1 MPICDKNTCNIYDI
15 GTKVRVKLDNPIG
28 NKLHGKFRNSDIR
41 FSKEVHTI
49 TDIILS
55 PHQPPL
61 YELDDSNKA
70 LYTKP
75 DRCI

>member
-55 PHQPPL
+55 P
-61 YELDDSNKA
+61 ELDDSNKA